1 MVNSKHS
8 VTVKSTPK
16 LDLCS
21 SSRNIT
27 DSQAT
32 LRTSGTKE
40 DENSFKETASKIY
53 MKKGRRRITFRHK

>member
-8 VTVKSTPK
+8 VKLNPTPK

-21 SSRNIT
+21 SSSHIT

-32 LRTSGTKE
+32 IRTSGTNG
-40 DENSFKETASKIY
+40 DENSFKETVSKICT
-53 MKKGRRRITFRHK
+53 KKG